1 MIEMLLNPLTDKFQF
16 SEIND
21 KTVFIQFGCL
31 EGNLDVPV
39 MPVNKGT
46 VSVMG
51 VLTVGKW
58 DISIDFRAGE
68 HNEERKC
75 SLFMLFD
82 ANGNLGKKVGWL
94 TKDGIS
100 G

>member
-21 KTVFIQFGCL
+21 KTVFIQLGCL
-31 EGNLDVPV
+31 EGNLDAPV
-39 MPVNKGT
+39 MSVDKGT

-58 DISIDFRAGE
+58 DISIDF
-68 HNEERKC
+68 
-75 SLFMLFD
+75 
-82 ANGNLGKKVGWL
+82 
-94 TKDGIS
+94 
-100 G
+100 